1 MVDALQALRGVGLIG
16 AVTIMAE
23 IGDLRRFDSQ
33 RQLMGYLG
41 LVPGERSTGDSMH
54 LPDITKGGNG
64 RVQRTLI
71 EGAWTYRH
79 LPRTGRAKLVQHE
92 RVLYQV
98 PLIVTCPTLV
108 SAQQRSTPRSGPT
121 PTQVLINE
129 PSYYP
134 SCATSRPKHKRG
146 CAPATGRCRARARS

>member
-1 MVDALQALRGVGLIG
+1 VVDALQALRGVGLIG

-79 LPRTGRAKLVQHE
+79 LPRTGRAPAAHRPRQA
-92 RVLYQV
+92 
-98 PLIVTCPTLV
+98 CPT
-108 SAQQRSTPRSGPT
+108 
-121 PTQVLINE
+121 
-129 PSYYP
+129 
-134 SCATSRPKHKRG
+134 
-146 CAPATGRCRARARS
+146 